1 MGPEAR
7 NGRGKNTLFLLQS
20 HLTAAGEIGS
30 LGASLLRQTATLRQ
44 HESLPDYIP
53 FPRAFFILLPM
64 SIPTLPCQLLTNEER
79 LGTRPPHYHNPL
91 QLGPIPGGLG

>member
-64 SIPTLPCQLLTNEER
+64 SIPTLPCNIET
-79 LGTRPPHYHNPL
+79 LGRFL
-91 QLGPIPGGLG
+91 